1 MNLNVSGDPQKD
13 SYMIMAQ
20 SKRIET
26 ICETLRKRLVD
37 SEDIRL
43 ILDLELTLLDIK
55 DCAKSIYDLCGEHS

>member
-13 SYMIMAQ
+13 SYMIMVQ

-26 ICETLRKRLVD
+26 ICETLKKRSVD

-43 ILDLELTLLDIK
+43 LLNLELALLDIK
-55 DCAKSIYDLCGEHS
+55 DCAKSIYDLSGENS